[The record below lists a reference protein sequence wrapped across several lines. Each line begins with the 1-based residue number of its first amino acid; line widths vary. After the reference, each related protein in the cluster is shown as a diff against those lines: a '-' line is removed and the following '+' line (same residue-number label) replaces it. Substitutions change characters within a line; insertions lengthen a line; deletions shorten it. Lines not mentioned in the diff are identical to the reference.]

1 MFNIKRD
8 PFLLI
13 LALLTVALIIFHP
26 DTAKIFISFINYK
39 TLSVLIVFMFITK
52 AIEFSGYLI
61 WVSDLFIAHAKTE
74 RGLAYSIIGFE
85 LLISPFITNDISL
98 FLVVPLTLALGQRIK
113 IDIEKL
119 IIFEIWAANI
129 GSSLL
134 PIGNPQNIY
143 IYQVYDINI
152 FTFIFKMIPFGIIN
166 ISLIF
171 IAIYLF
177 FKKRPVKI
185 KEFVPIAKNKKL
197 WLSSV
202 SLFAIAL
209 ILIEL
214 RFYLGALLITIF
226 TYLVLD
232 KKILY
237 YGINLNLLLIFI
249 LLFIDIGII
258 KRIEVVETFL
268 SGLKNIY
275 FSSLVFSQ
283 IISNVPS
290 AILFSGYTKSYIP
303 LLYGVNVAGNG
314 TLISSLANL
323 IGVRLGGVN
332 IKRFHLY
339 SLPFLAIST
348 LITYIYV
355 RGL

>member
-1 MFNIKRD
+1 MFNIRRD

-13 LALLTVALIIFHP
+13 LIFLTAGLILFRLDTLKLLP
-26 DTAKIFISFINYK
+26 SFINYK

-61 WVSDLFIAHAKTE
+61 YISDLFIKGAKTE
-74 RGLAYSIIGFE
+74 RGLVYSIIGFE

-98 FLVVPLTLALGQRIK
+98 FLVVPLTLALRQRIK
-113 IDIEKL
+113 FDIEKL

-143 IYQVYDINI
+143 IYQLYDIDL
-152 FTFIFKMIPFGIIN
+152 FTFIFKMVPFEIIN

-171 IAIYLF
+171 FAIYIF
-177 FKKRPVKI
+177 FKKTPIKI
-185 KEFVPIAKNKKL
+185 KEFIPIAKNKRL
-197 WLSSV
+197 FLLSII
-202 SLFAIAL
+202 LFVIAL
-209 ILIEL
+209 VFIEL
-214 RFYLGALLITIF
+214 RLYLTIFIITILIYF
-226 TYLVLD
+226 ILD

-237 YGINLNLLLIFI
+237 YGVNLNLLLIFI
-249 LLFIDIGII
+249 FLFIDIGII
-258 KRIEVVETFL
+258 KKISVISTFL
-268 SGLKNIY
+268 GSLKNVY
-275 FSSLVFSQ
+275 FSSLIFSQ
-283 IISNVPS
+283 FISNVPS
-290 AILFSGYTKSYIP
+290 AILFSGFTNSYTP

-323 IGVRLGGVN
+323 IGVRLGGVSV
-332 IKRFHLY
+332 KRFHLY
-339 SLPFLAIST
+339 SLPFLIIST
-348 LITYIYV
+348 LLNYIYV